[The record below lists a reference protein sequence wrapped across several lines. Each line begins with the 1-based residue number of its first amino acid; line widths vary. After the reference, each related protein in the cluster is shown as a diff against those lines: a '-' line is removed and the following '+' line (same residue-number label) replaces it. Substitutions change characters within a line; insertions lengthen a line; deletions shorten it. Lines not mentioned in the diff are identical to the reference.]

1 MSKTIKAIDF
11 MVPGLKTV
19 SEMNQREHWAAKNR
33 RKQDQ
38 QEHVAVEML
47 NALRGKRIELP
58 CVVKMTRIGP
68 KKMDNDNL
76 AGAMKHCQDQIA
88 RQLGVDD
95 GDESKVIFHHYQMPI
110 GSRDYAVKVE
120 IETSHTQTLQANP

>member
-1 MSKTIKAIDF
+1 
-11 MVPGLKTV
+11 MVPNCKTV
-19 SEMNQREHWAAKNR
+19 SEMNSREHWGARNR

-38 QEHVAVEML
+38 QEAVAVAMI
-47 NALRGKRIELP
+47 NALRGRKVELP
-58 CVVKMTRIGP
+58 CTVKLIRIGP

-95 GDESKVIFHHYQMPI
+95 GDESKVRFYHYQMPV
-110 GSRDYAVKVE
+110 GSRDYAIKVE
-120 IETSHTQTLQANP
+120 ITSQ

>member
-1 MSKTIKAIDF
+1 MSSKTIKSIDF
-11 MVPGLKTV
+11 MVPDLKTV
-19 SEMNQREHWAAKNR
+19 SEMNQREHWGAKNR

-38 QEHVAVEML
+38 QERVSVAMQ

-58 CVVKMTRIGP
+58 CIVKLTRIGP

-95 GDESKVIFHHYQMPI
+95 GDESKVSFNHYQMPI

-120 IETSHTQTLQANP
+120 IRSRTETSPE

>member
-1 MSKTIKAIDF
+1 

-19 SEMNQREHWAAKNR
+19 SELNQREHWGAKNR
-33 RKQDQ
+33 RKLDQ
-38 QEHVAVEML
+38 QEQIAVAML

-58 CVVKMTRIGP
+58 CVVKLTRIGP

-76 AGAMKHCQDQIA
+76 AGAMKYCQDQIA

-95 GDESKVIFHHYQMPI
+95 GDESKVIFHHCQMPI
-110 GSRDYAVKVE
+110 GSRDYAVKVSISSRTNSQE
-120 IETSHTQTLQANP
+120 